1 MKIVHSRIN
10 MLLGCFAL
18 LAASH
23 ALAQGQSSNLVL
35 LAVDNDQSELTYHA
49 DGSSHGRCEQ
59 SSEPGCVRVTGKGQ
73 ITFRLVSNRQC
84 GNDGFWELSGVDLGG
99 ENSSAKPDSWGGLSA
114 TAAAD
119 FGADASTGSIP
130 TSKGNS
136 ILIQDYNS
144 QAYSVWYRVAATC
157 GDSII
162 YFDPRMEN
170 DGTGQMP
177 SMTIR

>member
-1 MKIVHSRIN
+1 MKSVHDRIK
-10 MLLGCFAL
+10 MLLACAVL

-23 ALAQGQSSNLVL
+23 ALAQGQSSNLVR
-35 LAVDNDQSELTYHA
+35 LAVDDTETALTYHA
-49 DGSSHGRCEQ
+49 DGSSHGRCEM
-59 SSEPGCVRVTGKGQ
+59 SSEPGCVRVTGSEQ

-84 GNDGFWELSGVDLGG
+84 GSGGLWELSGVDLGG
-99 ENSSAKPDSWGGLSA
+99 ENAGGKPASWGGLSA

-130 TSKGNS
+130 TGKGNS
-136 ILIQDYNS
+136 ITIQDHNS

-157 GDSII
+157 GGSTI

-170 DGTGQMP
+170 DGTGQIP
-177 SMTIR
+177 IR